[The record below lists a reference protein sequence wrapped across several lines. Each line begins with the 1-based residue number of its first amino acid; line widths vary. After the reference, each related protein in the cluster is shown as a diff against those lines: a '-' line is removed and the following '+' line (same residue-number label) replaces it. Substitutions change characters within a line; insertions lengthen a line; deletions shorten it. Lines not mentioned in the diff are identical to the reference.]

1 MDRFAPM
8 PEPPYYAVIFTNQRS
23 DDDAGYAAMADKM
36 VELAEQQ
43 PGYIGVESTRDASG
57 LGITVSYWTDE
68 QAIENWKNVAAHA
81 LAQEYGKERWYE
93 HYALR
98 VARVERQYKGPLGR

>member
-1 MDRFAPM
+1 MDRFATL
-8 PEPPYYAVIFTNQRS
+8 PEPPYFAVIFTNQRS
-23 DDDAGYAAMADKM
+23 DGDAGYDAMSDAMAK
-36 VELAEQQ
+36 LATEQI
-43 PGYIGVESTRDASG
+43 GYIGAESTRDAGG

-81 LAQEYGKERWYE
+81 LAQKYGKERWYE